1 MKLLPTL
8 LCLALLASPAAAA
21 ATKAPKKAP
30 AKPPVETPAA
40 APVPEEP
47 LPVTDPAV
55 PVPTP
60 KLKVEDFFAEVIE
73 TAKLSDHE
81 KKAFEELYFTD
92 GKTLAALLNSELSP
106 LEKARQASDLRNQRN
121 AKIEMLLVETDRRH
135 AFLLVESKY
144 RVALLEL
151 AAEGGLVP
159 PPPAEKK

>member
-8 LCLALLASPAAAA
+8 LCLALLASPAVA
-21 ATKAPKKAP
+21 ATKTPKKAP
-30 AKPPVETPAA
+30 TKPPVEAPAP

-81 KKAFEELYFTD
+81 KKAFEELYFAD